1 MFTKIRNRMTILY
14 SAIMVI
20 FLLSFM
26 FVSYTGVSWVL
37 YLEEQ
42 RDVQALAEEEARK
55 YTAILS
61 QTEVLSIFSQPE
73 SRQANAE
80 SNNGKEIF
88 YYVFDAQGKQ
98 LLQVEPAGELQ
109 SYALDTIQNWQD
121 EDGIASLKQFR
132 LANGERAVVMMCS
145 KEMVQGNRLLGTVFV
160 GEDLTNYYQML
171 ERLLMAL
178 VGAAVIFCL
187 IAAFLGH
194 LLAGRAIIPIK
205 QSFIRQRE
213 FTADASHELRT
224 PLSVLMTSIDVL
236 QADDDSRL
244 SSFSHQVLSDMRSEV
259 KRMSKL
265 VSDLLILARADAGV
279 TTMNREKFSLY
290 DVTEQAL
297 RLLQPVALEKA
308 VKLSIDG
315 NNNISV
321 YADKERIKQLL
332 LILVD
337 NAIKYSAAGGRVIV
351 LIELAHDLKQ
361 AASITVK
368 DNGVGI
374 AKDDQQLIFERFYRV
389 DKVRSREQG
398 GSGLGL
404 AIANQIIAS
413 HGGSIKLASTPGVG
427 SSFIITLPMQ

>member
-20 FLLSFM
+20 FLLSFI
-26 FVSYTGVSWVL
+26 FVSYTGVTWVL

-55 YTAILS
+55 HTAILT
-61 QTEVLSIFSQPE
+61 QAEILSIFSQPE
-73 SRQANAE
+73 SQQANAE
-80 SNNGKEIF
+80 SNDGQEIF
-88 YYVFDAQGKQ
+88 YYVFDAQGNQ
-98 LLQVEPAGELQ
+98 LLQVEPAGELRR
-109 SYALDTIQNWQD
+109 YALDTIQNWQD
-121 EDGIASLKQFR
+121 EDGVASLKRFR
-132 LANGERAVVMMCS
+132 LANGELAFVMMCS
-145 KEMVQGNRLLGTVFV
+145 KKMVQGNQLLGTVFV

-171 ERLLMAL
+171 ESLLMVLAG
-178 VGAAVIFCL
+178 VAVIFCL

-194 LLAGRAIIPIK
+194 LLAGRAIIPIN
-205 QSFIRQRE
+205 QSFMRQRE

-224 PLSVLMTSIDVL
+224 PLSVLMTSVDAL

-244 SSFSHQVLSDMRSEV
+244 SSFSRQVLSDMRSEV

-290 DVTEQAL
+290 DITEQVL

-308 VKLSIDG
+308 VKLSVDG
-315 NNNISV
+315 NDNISV

-337 NAIKYSAAGGRVIV
+337 NAIKYSADGGSVIV
-351 LIELAHDLKQ
+351 LIELALDLKQ
-361 AASITVK
+361 AARITVK
-368 DNGVGI
+368 DSGVGI

-404 AIANQIIAS
+404 AIANRIIES
-413 HGGSIKLASTPGVG
+413 HGGSIKVESTPGVG